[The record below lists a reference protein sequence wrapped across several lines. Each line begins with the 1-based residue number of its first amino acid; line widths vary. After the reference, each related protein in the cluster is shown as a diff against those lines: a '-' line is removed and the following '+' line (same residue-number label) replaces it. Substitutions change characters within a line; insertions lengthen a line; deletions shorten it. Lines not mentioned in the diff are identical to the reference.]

1 MTLYYCL
8 IYFFIFSFIG
18 WVLEVAFHAITL
30 GKVINRGFLNG
41 PVCPVYGC
49 GVLVVMWAVELTEK
63 LGYISLGEDAGSLKD
78 AFILFLFG
86 LVLATAVELLAGWLL
101 DMLFHM
107 RWWDYSYRPLNLHGY
122 ICLEFSI
129 IWGFCI
135 SFVVRMV
142 FPILESW
149 KTTIFKESAAG
160 YIVIGIMSVI
170 FVADIGITVAIVIGL
185 NRHLKE
191 LDDLRASMR
200 RMSDRLSESIG
211 ERTIKTARSVEES
224 RVQAT
229 LAKYELRDA
238 MEEGKEEAISQI
250 NQRMSEY
257 EEKKQEFQKRISD
270 LTDKLTRHKI
280 FGYGRTLMTI
290 PRAYHRDYG
299 DMLLELINNIVK

>member
-107 RWWDYSYRPLNLHGY
+107 RWWDYSDRPLNLHGY

-149 KTTIFKESAAG
+149 KTTIFRASTAG

-170 FVADIGITVAIVIGL
+170 FAADIGITVAIVIGL

-191 LDDLRASMR
+191 LDDLRDSMR
-200 RMSDRLSESIG
+200 RISDRLSESIG
-211 ERTIKTARSVEES
+211 ERTIRTARSVEES

-270 LTDKLTRHKI
+270 LTDKLTRHKT

-290 PRAYHRDYG
+290 HKAYHRDYG
-299 DMLLELINNIVK
+299 DSLVELIKNIVK